1 VVEVRDNPFID
12 LDEVDRCIDRG
23 LPAVRLRWIGRRATP
38 TIYES
43 VGDIQRKAWMIPNER
58 TVTNKTKSRLRMSF
72 LPNRN
77 LVLVVDDDRGILRS
91 MKRLLRQHGYDTL
104 LFPSADAFKNHN
116 DFENVVC
123 IILDINLN
131 DGSGI
136 ALRHRLKAAGISV
149 PVIYITANDNTA
161 VRVAALQSGCLAYLT
176 KPFWPKSLMEP
187 LKRASAEPI

>member
-1 VVEVRDNPFID
+1 
-12 LDEVDRCIDRG
+12 
-23 LPAVRLRWIGRRATP
+23 
-38 TIYES
+38 
-43 VGDIQRKAWMIPNER
+43 
-58 TVTNKTKSRLRMSF
+58 MSF

-116 DFENVVC
+116 DFKNAVC
-123 IILDINLN
+123 VILDINLN

-136 ALRHRLKAAGISV
+136 ELRHRLKAAGISV
-149 PVIYITANDNTA
+149 PVIYITANDNPA
-161 VRVAALQSGCLAYLT
+161 VRVAALQSGCLAYLP
-176 KPFWPKSLMEP
+176 KPFSAKALIEP